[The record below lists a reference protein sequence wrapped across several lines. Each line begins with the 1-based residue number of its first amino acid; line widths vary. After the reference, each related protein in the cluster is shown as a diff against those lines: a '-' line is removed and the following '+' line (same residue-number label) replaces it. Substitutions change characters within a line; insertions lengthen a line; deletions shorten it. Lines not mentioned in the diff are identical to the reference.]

1 MIKNILKQLDFRT
14 LNFKNRKA
22 VHFALLA
29 SIIFLQLLLLVIL
42 YNEIFNESKLDD
54 LETELEISDQAK
66 HFSDLTKGDYI
77 AVQYNLQNYIQTKDN
92 QYLANYNKALNDL
105 NKNIDSLA
113 NKSNNSDSFLLYL
126 KNTDSDT
133 LSIKQLNKAID
144 SLINVQ
150 ILPSPQLEKDLL
162 KLNRFNYEDVLNSI
176 NVESYMMVDSV
187 ERKGLFTR
195 LGNAIAGKVDVQ
207 KEKVNV
213 VVTMKYGKKVTT
225 GNIEEQLANAFKN
238 TNNYYQ
244 NEFSN
249 YKNNLS
255 DLKGKDSDFLNR
267 NNQLLN
273 YSGLLLEKYNKA
285 LASFSNDTKL
295 KFQDQYKTNK
305 LIRNYAVIGLV
316 LFMVIISGILILLT
330 RLAFDYEKR
339 LLLAQ
344 EKIQQ
349 NLSFKNRIV
358 GMISHEIRSP
368 LNILSIYSRNIS
380 KQIKDESLQES
391 LKSIQFT
398 TNSLSLL
405 ANQVLDYSKN
415 ENKKL
420 ELNKSAFKLKDEL
433 DEILK
438 SLSSFV
444 ENNNNK
450 LEIKNTIT
458 ENFQIHSDV
467 VKIHQ
472 LFYNIVGNAN
482 KFTKKG
488 IIKIDLKTEKTI
500 NNRLNLSIE
509 IKDNGIGINEE
520 DLQHIFESYY
530 QGEISANVKNLGAG
544 LGLNLCKELI
554 ELFDGKINVTSKK
567 NVGTTVHFNLLLDQS
582 QN

>member
-77 AVQYNLQNYIQTKDN
+77 AIQYNLQNYIQTKDN
-92 QYLANYNKALNDL
+92 KYLANYNTALNNL

-113 NKSNNSDSFLLYL
+113 KTSNNSDSFLLYL
-126 KNTDSDT
+126 KSTDSDT
-133 LSIKQLNKAID
+133 LSIKQLNNAID

-176 NVESYMMVDSV
+176 TVESYMMVDSV

-244 NEFSN
+244 NEFLN

-255 DLKGKDSDFLNR
+255 ALKGKDSDFLNR
-267 NNQLLN
+267 NNQLLD

-285 LASFSNDTKL
+285 LASFSNDTKH

-420 ELNKSAFKLKDEL
+420 ELNKSEFKLKDEL

-438 SLSSFV
+438 SLASFV

-488 IIKIDLKTEKTI
+488 IIKVDLKTEKTI

-567 NVGTTVHFNLLLDQS
+567 NVGTTVQFNLLLDQS
-582 QN
+582 

>member
-1 MIKNILKQLDFRT
+1 MNKSILKQLDLRN
-14 LNFKNRKA
+14 LNFKHRKA

-54 LETELEISDQAK
+54 LETELKISDQAK

-77 AVQYNLQNYIQTKDN
+77 AAQHNLQNYIQTKDN
-92 QYLANYNKALNDL
+92 QYLTNYNTALYNL
-105 NKNIDSLA
+105 NQNIDSLA
-113 NKSNNSDSFLLYL
+113 KTVGKSNLYSLYL
-126 KNTDSDT
+126 NRKDST
-133 LSIKQLNKAID
+133 PLSIEELNKAID

-150 ILPSPQLEKDLL
+150 ILPSTQLEKDLL
-162 KLNRFNYEDVLNSI
+162 KLNPFNYEDVLNSI
-176 NVESYMMVDSV
+176 TVESYMMVDSV
-187 ERKGLFTR
+187 ERKGLFGR
-195 LGNAIAGKVDVQ
+195 LGNAISGKVDVQ
-207 KEKVNV
+207 KEKLNV
-213 VVTMKYGKKVTT
+213 LVSMKYGKKATT

-238 TNNYYQ
+238 INNYYQ

-249 YKNNLS
+249 YKNNLTA
-255 DLKGKDSDFLNR
+255 LKGKDSNFLNR
-267 NNQLLN
+267 NNQLLD
-273 YSGLLLEKYNKA
+273 YSGLLLKKYDTA
-285 LASFSNDTKL
+285 LVSFTNDSKL

-420 ELNKSAFKLKDEL
+420 ELNKSEFKLKDEL

-438 SLSSFV
+438 SLASFV

-488 IIKIDLKTEKTI
+488 IIKVDLKTEKTI
-500 NNRLNLSIE
+500 NNQLNLSIE

-567 NVGTTVHFNLLLDQS
+567 NVGTTVQFNLLLDQS
-582 QN
+582 

>member
-42 YNEIFNESKLDD
+42 YNEIFNESKLDN

-77 AVQYNLQNYIQTKDN
+77 AIQYNLQNYIQTKDN
-92 QYLANYNKALNDL
+92 KYLTNYNTALYNL

-113 NKSNNSDSFLLYL
+113 KTSNNSDSFLLYL
-126 KNTDSDT
+126 KKIDSDT
-133 LSIKQLNKAID
+133 LSIKQLNNAID

-150 ILPSPQLEKDLL
+150 ILPSTQLEKDLL
-162 KLNRFNYEDVLNSI
+162 KLNPFNYEDVLNSI
-176 NVESYMMVDSV
+176 TVESYMMVDSV
-187 ERKGLFTR
+187 ERKGLFGR
-195 LGNAIAGKVDVQ
+195 LGNAISGKVDVQ

-244 NEFSN
+244 NEFLN

-255 DLKGKDSDFLNR
+255 ALKGKDSDFLNR
-267 NNQLLN
+267 NNQLLD

-285 LASFSNDTKL
+285 LASFSNDTKH

-420 ELNKSAFKLKDEL
+420 ELNKSEFKLKDEL

-444 ENNNNK
+444 ENNGNQ
-450 LEIKNTIT
+450 LEIKNAIT

-488 IIKIDLKTEKTI
+488 IIKVDLKTEKTI

-567 NVGTTVHFNLLLDQS
+567 NVGTTVQFNLLLDQS
-582 QN
+582 

>member
-1 MIKNILKQLDFRT
+1 MLKQLDLRN
-14 LNFKNRKA
+14 LNFKHRKA

-54 LETELEISDQAK
+54 LETELKISDQAK

-77 AVQYNLQNYIQTKDN
+77 AAQHNLQNYIQTKDN
-92 QYLANYNKALNDL
+92 QYLTNYNTALYNL
-105 NKNIDSLA
+105 NQNIDSLA
-113 NKSNNSDSFLLYL
+113 KTVGKSNLYSLYL
-126 KNTDSDT
+126 NRKDSTT
-133 LSIKQLNKAID
+133 LSIEELNKAID

-150 ILPSPQLEKDLL
+150 ILPSTQLEKDLL
-162 KLNRFNYEDVLNSI
+162 KLNPFNYEDVLNSI
-176 NVESYMMVDSV
+176 TVESYMMVDSV
-187 ERKGLFTR
+187 ERKGLFGR
-195 LGNAIAGKVDVQ
+195 LGNAISGKVDVQ
-207 KEKVNV
+207 KEKLNV
-213 VVTMKYGKKVTT
+213 LVSMKYGKKATT

-244 NEFSN
+244 NEFLN

-255 DLKGKDSDFLNR
+255 ALKGKDSDFLNR
-267 NNQLLN
+267 NNQLLD
-273 YSGLLLEKYNKA
+273 YSSLLLEKYNKA
-285 LASFSNDTKL
+285 LASFSNDTKH

-420 ELNKSAFKLKDEL
+420 ELNKSEFKLKDEL

-438 SLSSFV
+438 SLASFV

-488 IIKIDLKTEKTI
+488 IIKVDLKTEKTI
-500 NNRLNLSIE
+500 NNQLNLSIE

-567 NVGTTVHFNLLLDQS
+567 NVGTTVQFNLLLDQS
-582 QN
+582 

>member
-1 MIKNILKQLDFRT
+1 MKKNVLKQFDLRNP
-14 LNFKNRKA
+14 NFKHRKV
-22 VHFALLA
+22 VHFALLT
-29 SIIFLQLLLLVIL
+29 SIILLQLLLLVIL
-42 YNEIFNESKLDD
+42 YNEIFNESKLDT
-54 LETELEISDQAK
+54 LETELKISDQAK
-66 HFSDLTKGDYI
+66 HFSDLTKGNYI
-77 AVQYNLQNYIQTKDN
+77 TAQHNLQNYIQTKDN
-92 QYLANYNKALNDL
+92 QYLTNYNTALNTL
-105 NKNIDSLA
+105 NQNIDSLA
-113 NKSNNSDSFLLYL
+113 KTVDKSNSFSLYL
-126 KNTDSDT
+126 NQKDST
-133 LSIKQLNKAID
+133 KLSIKELNKAID
-144 SLINVQ
+144 SLINIQ
-150 ILPSPQLEKDLL
+150 ILPSTQFEKDLL
-162 KLNRFNYEDVLNSI
+162 KLNSFNYEDVLNSI
-176 NVESYMMVDSV
+176 NIESYMLVDTI
-187 ERKGLFTR
+187 ERKGLFSR
-195 LGNAIAGKVDVQ
+195 LGNAISGKVDVQ
-207 KEKVNV
+207 KEKLNV
-213 VVTMKYGKKVTT
+213 VVSMKYGKKVTT
-225 GNIEEQLANAFKN
+225 GNIEEQLAAAFKN

-244 NEFSN
+244 NEFLN
-249 YKNNLS
+249 YKNKLTT
-255 DLKGKDSDFLNR
+255 LKGKDSNFLNR

-273 YSGLLLEKYNKA
+273 YSELLLKKYDDA
-285 LASFSNDTKL
+285 LISFTNDSKF
-295 KFQDQYKTNK
+295 KFQNQYKTNK
-305 LIRNYAVIGLV
+305 LIRNYTVIGLV
-316 LFMVIISGILILLT
+316 IFMVIISGILILLT

-420 ELNKSAFKLKDEL
+420 ELNKSEFKLKDEL

-438 SLSSFV
+438 SLASFV

-488 IIKIDLKTEKTI
+488 IIKVDLKTEKTI

-567 NVGTTVHFNLLLDQS
+567 NVGTTVQFNLLLDQS
-582 QN
+582 

>member
-1 MIKNILKQLDFRT
+1 MNKSILKQLDLRS
-14 LNFKNRKA
+14 LNFKRRKV

-54 LETELEISDQAK
+54 LETELKISDQAK

-77 AVQYNLQNYIQTKDN
+77 AAQHNLQNYIQTKDN
-92 QYLANYNKALNDL
+92 QYLTNYNTALYNL
-105 NKNIDSLA
+105 NQNIDSLA
-113 NKSNNSDSFLLYL
+113 KTVGKSNLYSLYL
-126 KNTDSDT
+126 NRKDST
-133 LSIKQLNKAID
+133 PLSIEELNKAID

-150 ILPSPQLEKDLL
+150 ILPSTQLEKDLL
-162 KLNRFNYEDVLNSI
+162 KLNPFNYEDVLNSI
-176 NVESYMMVDSV
+176 TVESYMMVDSV
-187 ERKGLFTR
+187 ERKGLFGR
-195 LGNAIAGKVDVQ
+195 LGNAISGKVDVQ

-244 NEFSN
+244 NEFLN
-249 YKNNLS
+249 YKNKLTT
-255 DLKGKDSDFLNR
+255 LKGKDSNFLNR

-273 YSGLLLEKYNKA
+273 YSDLLLKKYDTA
-285 LASFSNDTKL
+285 LVSFTNDSKL

-368 LNILSIYSRNIS
+368 LNILSIYSKNIS

-420 ELNKSAFKLKDEL
+420 ELNRSNFYLKDEL
-433 DEILK
+433 NEILK

-444 ENNNNK
+444 ENNGNR
-450 LEIKNTIT
+450 LEIENKIS
-458 ENFQIHSDV
+458 ENFLIHSDA

-488 IIKIDLKTEKTI
+488 LITISLNSEKTLDHKI
-500 NNRLNLSIE
+500 NLLVA
-509 IKDNGIGINEE
+509 IKDNGMGIDEA
-520 DLQHIFESYY
+520 DIQHIFESYH
-530 QGEISANVKNLGAG
+530 QGEISADVKNLGAG
-544 LGLNLCKELI
+544 LGLNLCKEI
-554 ELFDGKINVTSKK
+554 IDLFDGTIKVSSKK
-567 NVGTTVHFNLLLDQS
+567 NIETIVSFNLLLNS
-582 QN
+582 K

>member
-1 MIKNILKQLDFRT
+1 MNKSILKQLDLRS
-14 LNFKNRKA
+14 LYFKHRKA

-54 LETELEISDQAK
+54 LERELKISDQAK

-77 AVQYNLQNYIQTKDN
+77 AAQHNLQNYIQTKDN
-92 QYLANYNKALNDL
+92 QYLTNYNTALYNL
-105 NKNIDSLA
+105 NQNIDSLA
-113 NKSNNSDSFLLYL
+113 KTVGKSNLYSLYL
-126 KNTDSDT
+126 NRKDST
-133 LSIKQLNKAID
+133 PLSIEELNKAID

-150 ILPSPQLEKDLL
+150 ILPSTQLEKDLL
-162 KLNRFNYEDVLNSI
+162 KLNPFNYEDVLNSI
-176 NVESYMMVDSV
+176 DIESYMLVDSV
-187 ERKGLFTR
+187 ERKGLFGR
-195 LGNAIAGKVDVQ
+195 LGNAISGKVDVQ

-225 GNIEEQLANAFKN
+225 ENIEEQLANAFKN

-244 NEFSN
+244 NEFLN
-249 YKNNLS
+249 YKNKLTT
-255 DLKGKDSDFLNR
+255 LKGKDSNFLNR

-273 YSGLLLEKYNKA
+273 YSDLLLKKYDTA
-285 LASFSNDTKL
+285 LVSFTNDSKL

-368 LNILSIYSRNIS
+368 LNILSIYSKNIS

-415 ENKKL
+415 ENNKL
-420 ELNKSAFKLKDEL
+420 ELNKSNFYLKDEL
-433 DEILK
+433 NEILK

-444 ENNNNK
+444 ENNGNR
-450 LEIKNTIT
+450 LEIENKIS
-458 ENFQIHSDV
+458 ENFLIHSDA

-488 IIKIDLKTEKTI
+488 LITISLNSEKTLDHKI
-500 NNRLNLSIE
+500 NLLVA
-509 IKDNGIGINEE
+509 IKDNGMGIDEA
-520 DLQHIFESYY
+520 DIQHIFESYH
-530 QGEISANVKNLGAG
+530 QGEISADVKNLGAG
-544 LGLNLCKELI
+544 LGLNLCKEI
-554 ELFDGKINVTSKK
+554 IDLFDGTIKVSSKK
-567 NVGTTVHFNLLLDQS
+567 NIETIVSFNLLLNS
-582 QN
+582 K

>member
-42 YNEIFNESKLDD
+42 YNEIFNESKLDN

-77 AVQYNLQNYIQTKDN
+77 AIQYNLQNYIQTKDN
-92 QYLANYNKALNDL
+92 KYLTNYNTALYNL

-113 NKSNNSDSFLLYL
+113 KTSNNSDSFLLYL

-195 LGNAIAGKVDVQ
+195 LGNAISGKVDVQ

-244 NEFSN
+244 NEFLN

-255 DLKGKDSDFLNR
+255 ALKGKDSDFLNR
-267 NNQLLN
+267 NNQLLD
-273 YSGLLLEKYNKA
+273 YSSLLLEKYNKA
-285 LASFSNDTKL
+285 LASFSNDTKH

-420 ELNKSAFKLKDEL
+420 ELNKSEFKLKDEL

-438 SLSSFV
+438 SLASFV

-488 IIKIDLKTEKTI
+488 IIKVDLKTEKTI

-567 NVGTTVHFNLLLDQS
+567 NVGTTVQFNLLLDQS
-582 QN
+582 

>member
-1 MIKNILKQLDFRT
+1 MIKNILKQLDFRK

-42 YNEIFNESKLDD
+42 YNEIFNESKLDN

-77 AVQYNLQNYIQTKDN
+77 AIQYNLQNYIQTKDN
-92 QYLANYNKALNDL
+92 KYLTNYNTALYNL

-113 NKSNNSDSFLLYL
+113 KTSNNSDSFLLYL
-126 KNTDSDT
+126 KKIDSDT
-133 LSIKQLNKAID
+133 LSIKQLNNAID

-150 ILPSPQLEKDLL
+150 ILPSTQLEKDLL
-162 KLNRFNYEDVLNSI
+162 KLNPFNYEDVLNSI
-176 NVESYMMVDSV
+176 TVESYMMVDSV
-187 ERKGLFTR
+187 ERKGLFGR
-195 LGNAIAGKVDVQ
+195 LGNAISGKVDVQ
-207 KEKVNV
+207 KEKLNV
-213 VVTMKYGKKVTT
+213 LVSMKYGKKATT

-244 NEFSN
+244 NEFLN

-255 DLKGKDSDFLNR
+255 ALKGKDSDFLNR
-267 NNQLLN
+267 NNQLLD

-285 LASFSNDTKL
+285 LASFSNDTKH

-420 ELNKSAFKLKDEL
+420 ELNKSEFKLKDEL

-438 SLSSFV
+438 SLASFV

-488 IIKIDLKTEKTI
+488 IIKVDLKTEKTI
-500 NNRLNLSIE
+500 NNQLNLSIE

-567 NVGTTVHFNLLLDQS
+567 NVGTTVQFNLLLDQS
-582 QN
+582 

>member
-1 MIKNILKQLDFRT
+1 MNKNLLRQLDLRN
-14 LNFKNRKA
+14 LNFKHRKA

-54 LETELEISDQAK
+54 LETELKISNQAK
-66 HFSDLTKGDYI
+66 NFSDLTKVNYI
-77 AVQYNLQNYIQTKDN
+77 SAQHNLQNYIQTKDN
-92 QYLANYNKALNDL
+92 QYLTRYNSALNDL
-105 NKNIDSLA
+105 NQNIDSLA
-113 NKSNNSDSFLLYL
+113 KTASKSNSYSLYL
-126 KNTDSDT
+126 NRKDSTT
-133 LSIKQLNKAID
+133 LSIKELNKIID
-144 SLINVQ
+144 SLINIQ

-162 KLNRFNYEDVLNSI
+162 KLNHFNYEDVLNSI
-176 NVESYMMVDSV
+176 DIESHMQVDSV
-187 ERKGLFTR
+187 KRKGMFSR
-195 LGNAIAGKVDVQ
+195 LGNALSGKVDVQ
-207 KEKVNV
+207 KEKLNILVS
-213 VVTMKYGKKVTT
+213 MKYGKKATT

-244 NEFSN
+244 NEFLN
-249 YKNNLS
+249 YKNKLTT
-255 DLKGKDSDFLNR
+255 LKGKDSNFLNSK
-267 NNQLLN
+267 NQLLN
-273 YSGLLLEKYNKA
+273 YSALLLKKYDDA
-285 LASFSNDTKL
+285 LTSYTNDSKL
-295 KFQDQYKTNK
+295 KFQNQYKTNK
-305 LIRNYAVIGLV
+305 LIRNYAVIGLII
-316 LFMVIISGILILLT
+316 FMVIISGILILLT

-339 LLLAQ
+339 LLMAQ
-344 EKIQQ
+344 EKIKQ

-368 LNILSIYSRNIS
+368 LNILSIYSKNIS

-420 ELNKSAFKLKDEL
+420 ELNKSEFKLKDEF

-444 ENNNNK
+444 EINGNQ
-450 LEIKNTIT
+450 LEVKNAIT
-458 ENFQIHSDV
+458 ENFLVHSDT

-482 KFTKKG
+482 KFTKNG
-488 IIKIDLKTEKTI
+488 LITISLNSEKTLDHKI
-500 NNRLNLSIE
+500 NLLVE
-509 IKDNGIGINEE
+509 IKDNGMGISET
-520 DLQHIFESYY
+520 DIQHIFESYH

-544 LGLNLCKELI
+544 LGLNLCKEII
-554 ELFDGKINVTSKK
+554 ELFDGTIKVTSKK
-567 NVGTTVHFNLLLDQS
+567 NIETIVSFNLILNS
-582 QN
+582 K

>member
-1 MIKNILKQLDFRT
+1 MTKNILQQLDFRK

-77 AVQYNLQNYIQTKDN
+77 AIQYNLQNYIQTKDN
-92 QYLANYNKALNDL
+92 KYLTNYNTALYNL

-113 NKSNNSDSFLLYL
+113 KTSNNSDSFLLYL
-126 KNTDSDT
+126 KKIDSDT
-133 LSIKQLNKAID
+133 LSIKQLNNAID

-187 ERKGLFTR
+187 ERKGLFAR
-195 LGNAIAGKVDVQ
+195 LGNAISGKVDVQ

-249 YKNNLS
+249 YKNNLA

-267 NNQLLN
+267 NNQLLD
-273 YSGLLLEKYNKA
+273 YSGLLLEKYNEA
-285 LASFSNDTKL
+285 LASFSNDTKH

-420 ELNKSAFKLKDEL
+420 ELNKSEFKLKDEL

-438 SLSSFV
+438 SLASFV

-488 IIKIDLKTEKTI
+488 IIKVDLKTEKTI

-567 NVGTTVHFNLLLDQS
+567 NVGTTVQFNLLLDQS
-582 QN
+582 

>member
-1 MIKNILKQLDFRT
+1 MIKNILQQLDFRK

-54 LETELEISDQAK
+54 LETELKISDQAK

-77 AVQYNLQNYIQTKDN
+77 AAQHNLQNYIQTKDN
-92 QYLANYNKALNDL
+92 QYLTNYNTALYNL
-105 NKNIDSLA
+105 NQNIDSLA
-113 NKSNNSDSFLLYL
+113 KTVGKSNLYSLYL
-126 KNTDSDT
+126 NRKDST
-133 LSIKQLNKAID
+133 PLSIEELNKAID

-150 ILPSPQLEKDLL
+150 ILPSTQLEKDLL

-176 NVESYMMVDSV
+176 TVESYMMVDSV
-187 ERKGLFTR
+187 ERKGLFGR
-195 LGNAIAGKVDVQ
+195 LGNAISGKVDVQ

-244 NEFSN
+244 NEFLN
-249 YKNNLS
+249 YKNKLTT
-255 DLKGKDSDFLNR
+255 LKGKDSNFLNR

-273 YSGLLLEKYNKA
+273 YSDLLLKKYDTA
-285 LASFSNDTKL
+285 LVSFTNDSKL

-420 ELNKSAFKLKDEL
+420 ELNKSEFKLKDEL

-438 SLSSFV
+438 SLASFV

-488 IIKIDLKTEKTI
+488 IIKVDLKTEKTI
-500 NNRLNLSIE
+500 NNQLNLSIE

-567 NVGTTVHFNLLLDQS
+567 NVGTTVQFNLLLDQS
-582 QN
+582 

>member
-1 MIKNILKQLDFRT
+1 M
-14 LNFKNRKA
+14 
-22 VHFALLA
+22 
-29 SIIFLQLLLLVIL
+29 
-42 YNEIFNESKLDD
+42 
-54 LETELEISDQAK
+54 
-66 HFSDLTKGDYI
+66 
-77 AVQYNLQNYIQTKDN
+77 
-92 QYLANYNKALNDL
+92 
-105 NKNIDSLA
+105 
-113 NKSNNSDSFLLYL
+113 
-126 KNTDSDT
+126 
-133 LSIKQLNKAID
+133 
-144 SLINVQ
+144 
-150 ILPSPQLEKDLL
+150 PSTQLEKDLL
-162 KLNRFNYEDVLNSI
+162 KLNPFNYEDVLNSI
-176 NVESYMMVDSV
+176 TIESYMLVDSV
-187 ERKGLFTR
+187 ERKGLFGR
-195 LGNAIAGKVDVQ
+195 LGNAISGKVDVQ

-244 NEFSN
+244 NEFLN

-255 DLKGKDSDFLNR
+255 ALKGKDSDFLNR
-267 NNQLLN
+267 NNQLLD

-285 LASFSNDTKL
+285 LASFSNDTKH

-420 ELNKSAFKLKDEL
+420 ELNKSEFKLKDEL

-438 SLSSFV
+438 SLASFV

-488 IIKIDLKTEKTI
+488 IIKVDLKTEKTI
-500 NNRLNLSIE
+500 NNQLNLSIE

-567 NVGTTVHFNLLLDQS
+567 NVGTTVQFNLLLDQS
-582 QN
+582 

>member
-1 MIKNILKQLDFRT
+1 M
-14 LNFKNRKA
+14 
-22 VHFALLA
+22 HFALLA

-54 LETELEISDQAK
+54 LETELKISDQAK

-77 AVQYNLQNYIQTKDN
+77 AAQHNLQNYIQTKDN
-92 QYLANYNKALNDL
+92 QYLTNYNTALYNL
-105 NKNIDSLA
+105 NQNIDSLA
-113 NKSNNSDSFLLYL
+113 KTVGKSNLYSLYL
-126 KNTDSDT
+126 NRKDST
-133 LSIKQLNKAID
+133 PLSIEELNKAID

-150 ILPSPQLEKDLL
+150 ILPSTQLEKDLL
-162 KLNRFNYEDVLNSI
+162 KLNPFNYEDVLNSI
-176 NVESYMMVDSV
+176 TVESYMMVDSV
-187 ERKGLFTR
+187 ERKGLFGR
-195 LGNAIAGKVDVQ
+195 LGNAISGKVDVQ
-207 KEKVNV
+207 KEKLNV
-213 VVTMKYGKKVTT
+213 LVSMKYGKKATT

-249 YKNNLS
+249 YKNNLTA
-255 DLKGKDSDFLNR
+255 LKGKDSDFLNR
-267 NNQLLN
+267 NNQLLD
-273 YSGLLLEKYNKA
+273 YSSLLLEKYNKA
-285 LASFSNDTKL
+285 LASFSNDTKH

-380 KQIKDESLQES
+380 KQIKDESVQES

-420 ELNKSAFKLKDEL
+420 ELNKSEFKLKDEL

-438 SLSSFV
+438 SLASFV

-488 IIKIDLKTEKTI
+488 IIKVDLKTEKTI
-500 NNRLNLSIE
+500 NNQLNLSIE

-567 NVGTTVHFNLLLDQS
+567 NVGTTVQFNLLLDQS
-582 QN
+582 

>member
-42 YNEIFNESKLDD
+42 YNEIFNESKLDN

-77 AVQYNLQNYIQTKDN
+77 AIQYNLQNYIQTKDN
-92 QYLANYNKALNDL
+92 KYLTNYNTALYNL

-113 NKSNNSDSFLLYL
+113 KTSNNSDSFLLYL

-176 NVESYMMVDSV
+176 TVESYMMVDSV

-195 LGNAIAGKVDVQ
+195 LGNAITGKVDVQ

-244 NEFSN
+244 NEFLN

-255 DLKGKDSDFLNR
+255 ALKGKDSDFLNR
-267 NNQLLN
+267 NNQLLD

-285 LASFSNDTKL
+285 LASFSNDTKH

-420 ELNKSAFKLKDEL
+420 ELNKSEFKLKDEL

-438 SLSSFV
+438 SLASFV

-488 IIKIDLKTEKTI
+488 IIKVDLKTEKTI

-567 NVGTTVHFNLLLDQS
+567 NVGTTVQFNLLLDQS
-582 QN
+582 

>member
-1 MIKNILKQLDFRT
+1 MNKSILKQLDLRS
-14 LNFKNRKA
+14 LNFKRRKV

-54 LETELEISDQAK
+54 LERELKISDQAK

-77 AVQYNLQNYIQTKDN
+77 AAQHNLQNYIQTKDN
-92 QYLANYNKALNDL
+92 QYLTNYNTALYNL
-105 NKNIDSLA
+105 NQNIDSLA
-113 NKSNNSDSFLLYL
+113 KTVGKSNLYSLYL
-126 KNTDSDT
+126 NRKDST
-133 LSIKQLNKAID
+133 PLSIEELNKAID

-150 ILPSPQLEKDLL
+150 ILPSTQLEKDLL
-162 KLNRFNYEDVLNSI
+162 KLNPFNYEDVLNSI
-176 NVESYMMVDSV
+176 TVESYMMVDSV
-187 ERKGLFTR
+187 ERKGLFGR
-195 LGNAIAGKVDVQ
+195 LGNAISGKVDVQ

-244 NEFSN
+244 NEFLN
-249 YKNNLS
+249 YKNKLTT
-255 DLKGKDSDFLNR
+255 LKGKDSNFLNR

-273 YSGLLLEKYNKA
+273 YSDLLLKKYDTA
-285 LASFSNDTKL
+285 LVSFTNDSKL

-368 LNILSIYSRNIS
+368 LNILSIYSKNIS

-420 ELNKSAFKLKDEL
+420 ELNRSNFYLKDEL
-433 DEILK
+433 NEILK

-444 ENNNNK
+444 ENNGNR
-450 LEIKNTIT
+450 LEIENKIS
-458 ENFQIHSDV
+458 ENFLIHSDA

-488 IIKIDLKTEKTI
+488 LITISLNSEKTLDHKI
-500 NNRLNLSIE
+500 NLLVA
-509 IKDNGIGINEE
+509 IKDNGMGIDEA
-520 DLQHIFESYY
+520 DIQHIFESYH
-530 QGEISANVKNLGAG
+530 QGEISADVKNLGAG
-544 LGLNLCKELI
+544 LGLNLCKEI
-554 ELFDGKINVTSKK
+554 IDLFDGTIKVSSKK
-567 NVGTTVHFNLLLDQS
+567 NIETIVSFNLLLNS
-582 QN
+582 K

>member
-1 MIKNILKQLDFRT
+1 MNKNILKQLDLRN
-14 LNFKNRKA
+14 LNFKHRKA

-54 LETELEISDQAK
+54 LATELEITDQAK

-77 AVQYNLQNYIQTKDN
+77 AVQYNLQNYLQTKDN
-92 QYLANYNKALNDL
+92 QYLTNYNIALNSL
-105 NKNIDSLA
+105 NNNIDSLTKTS
-113 NKSNNSDSFLLYL
+113 NKSNSFLLHL
-126 KNTDSDT
+126 KKIDSDT

-150 ILPSPQLEKDLL
+150 ILPSTQLEKDLL
-162 KLNRFNYEDVLNSI
+162 KLKLYNYEDVLNSI
-176 NVESYMMVDSV
+176 NVESYMLVDSV
-187 ERKGLFTR
+187 ERKGFFSR
-195 LGNAIAGKVDVQ
+195 IGKAIAGKVDVQ

-244 NEFSN
+244 NEFIN
-249 YKNNLS
+249 YKNKLKN
-255 DLKGKDSDFLNR
+255 LKGKDSNFLNL

-273 YSGLLLEKYNKA
+273 YSDLLLEKYDNA
-285 LASFSNDTKL
+285 LGSFSKDTKL

-368 LNILSIYSRNIS
+368 LNILSIYSKNIS

-420 ELNKSAFKLKDEL
+420 ELNKSNFYLKDEL
-433 DEILK
+433 NEILK

-444 ENNNNK
+444 ENNGNR
-450 LEIKNTIT
+450 LEI
-458 ENFQIHSDV
+458 ENKISENYLIHSDA

-488 IIKIDLKTEKTI
+488 LITISLYSEKTLDHKI
-500 NNRLNLSIE
+500 NLLVT
-509 IKDNGIGINEE
+509 IKDNGIGIDEA
-520 DLQHIFESYY
+520 DIQHIFESYH
-530 QGEISANVKNLGAG
+530 QGEISADVKNLGAG
-544 LGLNLCKELI
+544 LGLNLCKEI
-554 ELFDGKINVTSKK
+554 IDLFDGTIKVTSKK
-567 NVGTTVHFNLLLDQS
+567 NIETIISFNLLLNS
-582 QN
+582 K

>member
-77 AVQYNLQNYIQTKDN
+77 AIQYNLQNYIQTKDN
-92 QYLANYNKALNDL
+92 KYLTNYNTALYNL

-113 NKSNNSDSFLLYL
+113 KTSNNSDSFLLYL
-126 KNTDSDT
+126 KKIDSDT
-133 LSIKQLNKAID
+133 LSIKQLNNAID

-187 ERKGLFTR
+187 ERKGLFAR
-195 LGNAIAGKVDVQ
+195 LGNAISGKVDVQ

-213 VVTMKYGKKVTT
+213 VVTMKYGKKATT

-249 YKNNLS
+249 YKNNLA

-267 NNQLLN
+267 NNQLLD
-273 YSGLLLEKYNKA
+273 YSGLLLEKYNEA
-285 LASFSNDTKL
+285 LASFSNDTKH

-420 ELNKSAFKLKDEL
+420 ELNKSEFKLKDEL

-438 SLSSFV
+438 SLASFV

-488 IIKIDLKTEKTI
+488 IIKVDLKTEKTI

-567 NVGTTVHFNLLLDQS
+567 NVGTTVQFNLLLDQS
-582 QN
+582 

>member
-1 MIKNILKQLDFRT
+1 MTKNILQQLDFRK

-77 AVQYNLQNYIQTKDN
+77 AIQYNLQNYIQTKDN
-92 QYLANYNKALNDL
+92 KYLTNYNTALYNL

-113 NKSNNSDSFLLYL
+113 KTSNNSDSFLLYL
-126 KNTDSDT
+126 KKIDSDT
-133 LSIKQLNKAID
+133 LSIKQLNNAID

-195 LGNAIAGKVDVQ
+195 LGNAISGKVDVQ

-244 NEFSN
+244 NEFLN

-255 DLKGKDSDFLNR
+255 ALKGKDSDFLNR
-267 NNQLLN
+267 NNQLLD

-285 LASFSNDTKL
+285 LASFSNDTKH

-420 ELNKSAFKLKDEL
+420 ELNKSEFKLKDEL

-438 SLSSFV
+438 SLASFV

-488 IIKIDLKTEKTI
+488 IIKVDLKTEKTI

-567 NVGTTVHFNLLLDQS
+567 NVGTTVQFNLLLDQS
-582 QN
+582 

>member
-1 MIKNILKQLDFRT
+1 MIKNILQQLDFRK

-54 LETELEISDQAK
+54 LETELKISDQAK
-66 HFSDLTKGDYI
+66 YFSDLTKGDYI

-92 QYLANYNKALNDL
+92 KYLTNYNTALYNL

-113 NKSNNSDSFLLYL
+113 KTSNNSDSFLLYL
-126 KNTDSDT
+126 KKIDSDT
-133 LSIKQLNKAID
+133 LSIKQLNNAID

-150 ILPSPQLEKDLL
+150 ILPSTQLEKDLL
-162 KLNRFNYEDVLNSI
+162 KLNPFNYEDVLNSI
-176 NVESYMMVDSV
+176 TIESYMLVDSV
-187 ERKGLFTR
+187 ERKGLFGR
-195 LGNAIAGKVDVQ
+195 LGNAISGKVDVQ

-244 NEFSN
+244 NEFLN

-255 DLKGKDSDFLNR
+255 ALKGKDSDFLNR
-267 NNQLLN
+267 NNQLLD

-285 LASFSNDTKL
+285 LASFSNDTKH

-420 ELNKSAFKLKDEL
+420 ELNKSEFKLKDEL

-438 SLSSFV
+438 SLASFV
-444 ENNNNK
+444 ENNGNQ

-488 IIKIDLKTEKTI
+488 IIKVDLKTEKTI
-500 NNRLNLSIE
+500 NNQLNLSIE

-567 NVGTTVHFNLLLDQS
+567 NVGTTVQFNLLLDQS
-582 QN
+582 

>member
-54 LETELEISDQAK
+54 LERELEISDQAK

-249 YKNNLS
+249 YKNNLA

-285 LASFSNDTKL
+285 LSSFSNDTKL

-420 ELNKSAFKLKDEL
+420 ELNKSEFKLKDEL

-438 SLSSFV
+438 SLTSFV
-444 ENNNNK
+444 ENNNNQ
-450 LEIKNTIT
+450 LEIKNAIT

-472 LFYNIVGNAN
+472 LFYNIIGNAN

-488 IIKIDLKTEKTI
+488 LIKIDLKTEKTI

-567 NVGTTVHFNLLLDQS
+567 NVGTTVHFNLSLDQS
-582 QN
+582 

>member
-1 MIKNILKQLDFRT
+1 MNKSILKQLDLRN
-14 LNFKNRKA
+14 LNFKHRKA

-54 LETELEISDQAK
+54 LETELKISDQAK

-77 AVQYNLQNYIQTKDN
+77 AAQHNLQNYIQTKDN
-92 QYLANYNKALNDL
+92 QYLTNYNTALYNL
-105 NKNIDSLA
+105 NQNIDSLA
-113 NKSNNSDSFLLYL
+113 KTVGKSNLYSLYL
-126 KNTDSDT
+126 NRKDST
-133 LSIKQLNKAID
+133 PLSIEELNKAID

-150 ILPSPQLEKDLL
+150 ILPSTQLEKDLL
-162 KLNRFNYEDVLNSI
+162 KLNPFNYEDVLNSI
-176 NVESYMMVDSV
+176 TVESYMMVDSV
-187 ERKGLFTR
+187 ERKGLFGR
-195 LGNAIAGKVDVQ
+195 LGNAISGKVDVQ
-207 KEKVNV
+207 KEKLNV
-213 VVTMKYGKKVTT
+213 LVSMKYGKKATT

-249 YKNNLS
+249 YKNNLTA
-255 DLKGKDSDFLNR
+255 LKGKDSNFLNR
-267 NNQLLN
+267 NNQLLD
-273 YSGLLLEKYNKA
+273 YSGLLLKKYDTA
-285 LASFSNDTKL
+285 LVSFTNDSKL

-420 ELNKSAFKLKDEL
+420 ELNKSEFKLKDEL

-438 SLSSFV
+438 SLASFV

-488 IIKIDLKTEKTI
+488 IIKVDLKTEKTI
-500 NNRLNLSIE
+500 NNQLNLSIE

-567 NVGTTVHFNLLLDQS
+567 NVGTTVQFNLLLDQS
-582 QN
+582 

>member
-1 MIKNILKQLDFRT
+1 MNKSILKQLDLRN
-14 LNFKNRKA
+14 LNLKHRKA
-22 VHFALLA
+22 VHFALLV

-54 LETELEISDQAK
+54 LETELKISDQAK

-77 AVQYNLQNYIQTKDN
+77 AAQHNLQNYIQTKDN
-92 QYLANYNKALNDL
+92 QYLTNYNTALYNL
-105 NKNIDSLA
+105 NQNIDSLA
-113 NKSNNSDSFLLYL
+113 KTVGKSNLYSLYL
-126 KNTDSDT
+126 NRKDSTT
-133 LSIKQLNKAID
+133 LSIEELNKAID

-150 ILPSPQLEKDLL
+150 ILPSTQLEKDLL
-162 KLNRFNYEDVLNSI
+162 KLNPFNYEDVLNSI
-176 NVESYMMVDSV
+176 TVESYMMVDSV
-187 ERKGLFTR
+187 ERKGLFGR
-195 LGNAIAGKVDVQ
+195 LGNAISGKVDVQ

-244 NEFSN
+244 NEFLN
-249 YKNNLS
+249 YKNKLTT
-255 DLKGKDSDFLNR
+255 LKGKDSNFLNR

-273 YSGLLLEKYNKA
+273 YSDLLLKKYDTA
-285 LASFSNDTKL
+285 LVSFTNDSKL

-368 LNILSIYSRNIS
+368 LNILSIYSKNIS

-420 ELNKSAFKLKDEL
+420 ELNRSNFYLKDEL
-433 DEILK
+433 NEILK

-444 ENNNNK
+444 ENNGNR
-450 LEIKNTIT
+450 LEIENKIS
-458 ENFQIHSDV
+458 ENFLIHSDA

-488 IIKIDLKTEKTI
+488 LITISLNSEKTLDHKI
-500 NNRLNLSIE
+500 NLLVA
-509 IKDNGIGINEE
+509 IKDNGMGIDEA
-520 DLQHIFESYY
+520 DIQHIFESYH
-530 QGEISANVKNLGAG
+530 QGEISADVKNLGAG
-544 LGLNLCKELI
+544 LGLNLCKEI
-554 ELFDGKINVTSKK
+554 IDLFDGTIKVSSKK
-567 NVGTTVHFNLLLDQS
+567 NIETIVSFNLLLNS
-582 QN
+582 K

>member
-22 VHFALLA
+22 VHFALLT

-54 LETELEISDQAK
+54 LERELKISDQAK

-105 NKNIDSLA
+105 NKNIDRLT
-113 NKSNNSDSFLLYL
+113 KTTTTSNSFSLYL
-126 KNTDSDT
+126 NRNDSDT

-144 SLINVQ
+144 SLINIQ

-195 LGNAIAGKVDVQ
+195 LGNAIAGKVDIQ

-225 GNIEEQLANAFKN
+225 GNVEEQLANAFKN

-249 YKNNLS
+249 YKNNLA
-255 DLKGKDSDFLNR
+255 DLKGKDSNFLNR

-285 LASFSNDTKL
+285 LASFSNDTKY
-295 KFQDQYKTNK
+295 KFQNQYKTNK

-420 ELNKSAFKLKDEL
+420 ELNESAFKLKDEL

-438 SLSSFV
+438 SLTSFV

-450 LEIKNTIT
+450 LEIKNAIT
-458 ENFQIHSDV
+458 ENFQIHSDI

-488 IIKIDLKTEKTI
+488 LIKIDLKTEKTI

-554 ELFDGKINVTSKK
+554 ELFDGKISVTSKK
-567 NVGTTVHFNLLLDQS
+567 NVGTTVQFNLLLNQL
-582 QN
+582 Q

>member
-42 YNEIFNESKLDD
+42 YNEIFNESKLDN

-77 AVQYNLQNYIQTKDN
+77 AIQYNLQNYIQTKDN
-92 QYLANYNKALNDL
+92 KYLTNYNTALYNL

-113 NKSNNSDSFLLYL
+113 KTSNNSDSFLLYL
-126 KNTDSDT
+126 KKIDSDT
-133 LSIKQLNKAID
+133 LSIKQLNNAID

-150 ILPSPQLEKDLL
+150 ILPSTQLEKDLL
-162 KLNRFNYEDVLNSI
+162 KLNPFNYEDVLNSI
-176 NVESYMMVDSV
+176 TIESYMLVDSV
-187 ERKGLFTR
+187 ERKGLFGR
-195 LGNAIAGKVDVQ
+195 LGNAISGKVDVQ

-244 NEFSN
+244 NEFLN

-255 DLKGKDSDFLNR
+255 ALKGKDSDFLNR
-267 NNQLLN
+267 NNQLLD

-285 LASFSNDTKL
+285 LASFSNDTKH

-420 ELNKSAFKLKDEL
+420 ELNKSEFKLKDEL

-438 SLSSFV
+438 SLASFV

-488 IIKIDLKTEKTI
+488 IIKVDLKTEKTI

-567 NVGTTVHFNLLLDQS
+567 NVGTTVQFNLLLDQS
-582 QN
+582 

>member
-1 MIKNILKQLDFRT
+1 MIKNILQQLDFRK

-42 YNEIFNESKLDD
+42 YNEIFNESKLDN

-77 AVQYNLQNYIQTKDN
+77 AIQYNLQNYIQTKDN
-92 QYLANYNKALNDL
+92 KYLTNYNTALYNL

-113 NKSNNSDSFLLYL
+113 KTSNNSDSFLLYL

-176 NVESYMMVDSV
+176 TVESYMMVDSV

-195 LGNAIAGKVDVQ
+195 LGNAITGKVDVQ

-244 NEFSN
+244 NEFLN

-255 DLKGKDSDFLNR
+255 ALKGKDSDFLNR
-267 NNQLLN
+267 NNQLLD
-273 YSGLLLEKYNKA
+273 YSSLLLEKYNKA
-285 LASFSNDTKL
+285 LASFSNDTKH

-420 ELNKSAFKLKDEL
+420 ELNKSEFKLKDEL

-438 SLSSFV
+438 SLASFV

-488 IIKIDLKTEKTI
+488 IIKVDLKTEKTI

-567 NVGTTVHFNLLLDQS
+567 NVGTTVQFNLLLDQS
-582 QN
+582 

>member
-1 MIKNILKQLDFRT
+1 MLKQLDLRN
-14 LNFKNRKA
+14 LNFKHRKA

-54 LETELEISDQAK
+54 LETELKISDQAK

-77 AVQYNLQNYIQTKDN
+77 AAQHNLQNYIQTKDN
-92 QYLANYNKALNDL
+92 QYLTNYNTALYNL
-105 NKNIDSLA
+105 NQNIDSLA
-113 NKSNNSDSFLLYL
+113 KTVGKSNSYSLYL
-126 KNTDSDT
+126 NRKDSTT
-133 LSIKQLNKAID
+133 LSIEELNKAID

-150 ILPSPQLEKDLL
+150 ILPSTQLEKDLL
-162 KLNRFNYEDVLNSI
+162 KLNPFNYEDVLNSI
-176 NVESYMMVDSV
+176 TIESYMLVDSV
-187 ERKGLFTR
+187 ERKGLFGR
-195 LGNAIAGKVDVQ
+195 LGNAISGKVDVQ
-207 KEKVNV
+207 KEKLNV
-213 VVTMKYGKKVTT
+213 LVSMKYGKKVTT

-244 NEFSN
+244 NEFLN
-249 YKNNLS
+249 YKNKLTT
-255 DLKGKDSDFLNR
+255 LKGKDSDFLNR
-267 NNQLLN
+267 NNQLLD

-285 LASFSNDTKL
+285 LASFSNDTKH

-368 LNILSIYSRNIS
+368 LNILSIYSKNIS

-420 ELNKSAFKLKDEL
+420 ELNKSNFYLKDEL
-433 DEILK
+433 NEILK

-444 ENNNNK
+444 ENNGNR
-450 LEIKNTIT
+450 LEIENKIS
-458 ENFQIHSDV
+458 ENFLIHSDA

-488 IIKIDLKTEKTI
+488 LITISLNSEKTLDNKI
-500 NNRLNLSIE
+500 NLLVA
-509 IKDNGIGINEE
+509 IKDNGMGIDEA
-520 DLQHIFESYY
+520 DIQHIFESYH
-530 QGEISANVKNLGAG
+530 QGEISADVKNLGAG
-544 LGLNLCKELI
+544 LGLNLCKEI
-554 ELFDGKINVTSKK
+554 IDLFDGTIKVSSKK
-567 NVGTTVHFNLLLDQS
+567 NIETIVSFNLLLNS
-582 QN
+582 K

>member
-42 YNEIFNESKLDD
+42 YNEIFNESKLDN

-77 AVQYNLQNYIQTKDN
+77 AIQYNLQNYIQTKDN
-92 QYLANYNKALNDL
+92 KYLTNYNTALYNL

-113 NKSNNSDSFLLYL
+113 KTSNNSDSFLLYL
-126 KNTDSDT
+126 KKIDSDT
-133 LSIKQLNKAID
+133 LSIKQLNNAID

-176 NVESYMMVDSV
+176 TIESYMLVDSV
-187 ERKGLFTR
+187 ERKGLFGR
-195 LGNAIAGKVDVQ
+195 LGNAISGKVDVQ

-244 NEFSN
+244 NEFLN

-255 DLKGKDSDFLNR
+255 ALKGKDSDFLNR
-267 NNQLLN
+267 NNQLLD

-285 LASFSNDTKL
+285 LASFSNDTKH

-420 ELNKSAFKLKDEL
+420 ELNKSEFKLKDEL

-438 SLSSFV
+438 SLASFV

-488 IIKIDLKTEKTI
+488 IIKVDLKTEKTI

-567 NVGTTVHFNLLLDQS
+567 NVGTTVQFNLLLDQS
-582 QN
+582 

>member
-1 MIKNILKQLDFRT
+1 MLKQLDLRN
-14 LNFKNRKA
+14 LNFKHRKA

-54 LETELEISDQAK
+54 LETELKISDQAK

-77 AVQYNLQNYIQTKDN
+77 AAQYNLQNYIQTKDN
-92 QYLANYNKALNDL
+92 QYLTNYNTALYNL
-105 NKNIDSLA
+105 NQNIDSLA
-113 NKSNNSDSFLLYL
+113 KTVGKSNSYSLYL
-126 KNTDSDT
+126 NRKDST
-133 LSIKQLNKAID
+133 PLSIEELNKAID

-150 ILPSPQLEKDLL
+150 ILPSTQLEKNLL
-162 KLNRFNYEDVLNSI
+162 KLNPFNYEDVLNSI
-176 NVESYMMVDSV
+176 TIESYMLVDSV
-187 ERKGLFTR
+187 ERKGLFGR
-195 LGNAIAGKVDVQ
+195 LGNAISGKVDVQ
-207 KEKVNV
+207 KEKLNV
-213 VVTMKYGKKVTT
+213 LVSIKYGKKITT
-225 GNIEEQLANAFKN
+225 GNIEEQLATAFKN

-249 YKNNLS
+249 YKNKLTT
-255 DLKGKDSDFLNR
+255 LKGKDSNFLNR

-273 YSGLLLEKYNKA
+273 YSDLLLKKYDTA
-285 LASFSNDTKL
+285 LVSFTNDSKL
-295 KFQDQYKTNK
+295 KFQNQYKTNK

-368 LNILSIYSRNIS
+368 LNILSIYSKNIS

-420 ELNKSAFKLKDEL
+420 ELNRSNFYLKDEL
-433 DEILK
+433 NEILK

-444 ENNNNK
+444 ENNGNR
-450 LEIKNTIT
+450 LEIENKIS
-458 ENFQIHSDV
+458 ENFFIHSDV

-488 IIKIDLKTEKTI
+488 LITISLNSEKTLDHKI
-500 NNRLNLSIE
+500 NLQVA
-509 IKDNGIGINEE
+509 IKDNGMGIDEA
-520 DLQHIFESYY
+520 DLHHIFENYH
-530 QGEISANVKNLGAG
+530 QGQISADVKNLGAG
-544 LGLNLCKELI
+544 LGLNLCKEI
-554 ELFDGKINVTSKK
+554 IDLFDGTIKVSSKK
-567 NVGTTVHFNLLLDQS
+567 NIETIVSFNLLLNS
-582 QN
+582 K

>member
-42 YNEIFNESKLDD
+42 YNEIFNESKLDN

-77 AVQYNLQNYIQTKDN
+77 AIQYNLQNYIQTKDN
-92 QYLANYNKALNDL
+92 KYLTNYNTALYNL

-113 NKSNNSDSFLLYL
+113 KTSNNSDSFLLYL
-126 KNTDSDT
+126 KKIDSDT
-133 LSIKQLNKAID
+133 LSIKQLNNAID

-176 NVESYMMVDSV
+176 TVESYMMVDSV

-195 LGNAIAGKVDVQ
+195 LGNAISGKVDVQ

-244 NEFSN
+244 NEFLN

-255 DLKGKDSDFLNR
+255 ALKGKDSDFLNR
-267 NNQLLN
+267 NNQLLD

-285 LASFSNDTKL
+285 LASFSNDTKH

-420 ELNKSAFKLKDEL
+420 ELNKSEFKLKDEL

-438 SLSSFV
+438 SLASFV

-488 IIKIDLKTEKTI
+488 IIKVDLKTEKTI
-500 NNRLNLSIE
+500 NNQLNLSIE

-567 NVGTTVHFNLLLDQS
+567 NVGTTVQFNLLLDQS
-582 QN
+582 

>member
-1 MIKNILKQLDFRT
+1 MIKNILQQLDFRK

-54 LETELEISDQAK
+54 LETELKISDQAK

-77 AVQYNLQNYIQTKDN
+77 AAQHNLQNYIQTKDN
-92 QYLANYNKALNDL
+92 QYLTNYNTALYNL
-105 NKNIDSLA
+105 NQNIDSLA
-113 NKSNNSDSFLLYL
+113 KTVGKSNLYSLYL
-126 KNTDSDT
+126 NRKDST
-133 LSIKQLNKAID
+133 PLSIEELNKAID

-162 KLNRFNYEDVLNSI
+162 KLNPFNYEDVLNSI
-176 NVESYMMVDSV
+176 TIESYMLVDSV
-187 ERKGLFTR
+187 ERKGLFGR
-195 LGNAIAGKVDVQ
+195 LGNAISGKVDVQ

-244 NEFSN
+244 NEFLN

-255 DLKGKDSDFLNR
+255 ALKGKDSDFLNR
-267 NNQLLN
+267 NNQLLD
-273 YSGLLLEKYNKA
+273 YSSLLLEKYNKA
-285 LASFSNDTKL
+285 LASFSNDTKH

-420 ELNKSAFKLKDEL
+420 ELNKSEFKLKDEL

-438 SLSSFV
+438 SLASFV

-488 IIKIDLKTEKTI
+488 IIKVDLKTEKTI

-567 NVGTTVHFNLLLDQS
+567 NVGTTVQFNLLLDQS
-582 QN
+582 

>member
-1 MIKNILKQLDFRT
+1 MIKNILQQLDFRK

-42 YNEIFNESKLDD
+42 YNEIFNESKLDN

-77 AVQYNLQNYIQTKDN
+77 AIQYNLQNYIQTKDN
-92 QYLANYNKALNDL
+92 KYLTNYNTALYNL

-113 NKSNNSDSFLLYL
+113 KTSNNSDSFLLYL

-176 NVESYMMVDSV
+176 TVESYMMVDSV

-195 LGNAIAGKVDVQ
+195 LGNAITGKVDVQ

-244 NEFSN
+244 NEFLN

-255 DLKGKDSDFLNR
+255 ALKGKDSDFLNR
-267 NNQLLN
+267 NNQLLD
-273 YSGLLLEKYNKA
+273 YSSLLLEKYNKA
-285 LASFSNDTKL
+285 LASFSNDTKH
-295 KFQDQYKTNK
+295 KFQDQYKTKK

-420 ELNKSAFKLKDEL
+420 ELNKSEFKLKDEL

-438 SLSSFV
+438 SLASFV

-488 IIKIDLKTEKTI
+488 IIKVDLKTEKTI

-567 NVGTTVHFNLLLDQS
+567 NVGTTVQFNLLLDQS
-582 QN
+582 

>member
-42 YNEIFNESKLDD
+42 YNEIFNESKLDN

-77 AVQYNLQNYIQTKDN
+77 AIQYNLQNYIQTKDN
-92 QYLANYNKALNDL
+92 KYLTNYNTALYNL

-113 NKSNNSDSFLLYL
+113 KTSNNSDSFLLYL
-126 KNTDSDT
+126 KKIDSDT
-133 LSIKQLNKAID
+133 LSIKQLNNAID

-195 LGNAIAGKVDVQ
+195 LGNAISGKVDVQ

-244 NEFSN
+244 NEFLN

-255 DLKGKDSDFLNR
+255 ALKGKDSDFLNR
-267 NNQLLN
+267 NNQLLD

-285 LASFSNDTKL
+285 LASFSNDTKH

-420 ELNKSAFKLKDEL
+420 ELNKSEFKLKDEL

-438 SLSSFV
+438 SLASFV

-458 ENFQIHSDV
+458 EKFQIHSDV

-488 IIKIDLKTEKTI
+488 IIKVDLKTEKTI

-567 NVGTTVHFNLLLDQS
+567 NVGTTVQFNLLLDQS
-582 QN
+582 

>member
-42 YNEIFNESKLDD
+42 YNEIFNESKLDN

-77 AVQYNLQNYIQTKDN
+77 AIQYNLQNYIQTKDN
-92 QYLANYNKALNDL
+92 KYLTNYNTALYNL

-113 NKSNNSDSFLLYL
+113 KTSNNSDSFLLYL
-126 KNTDSDT
+126 KKIDSDT
-133 LSIKQLNKAID
+133 LSIKQLNNAID

-176 NVESYMMVDSV
+176 TIESYMLVDSV
-187 ERKGLFTR
+187 ERKGLFGR
-195 LGNAIAGKVDVQ
+195 LGNAISGKVDVQ

-244 NEFSN
+244 NEFLN

-255 DLKGKDSDFLNR
+255 ALKGKDSDFLNR
-267 NNQLLN
+267 NNQLLD
-273 YSGLLLEKYNKA
+273 YSSLLLEKYNKA
-285 LASFSNDTKL
+285 LASFSNDTKH

-420 ELNKSAFKLKDEL
+420 ELNKSEFKLKDEL

-438 SLSSFV
+438 SLASFV

-488 IIKIDLKTEKTI
+488 IIKVDLKTEKTI
-500 NNRLNLSIE
+500 NNQLNLSIE

-567 NVGTTVHFNLLLDQS
+567 NVGTTVQFNLLLDQS
-582 QN
+582 

>member
-1 MIKNILKQLDFRT
+1 MTKNILQQLDFRK

-77 AVQYNLQNYIQTKDN
+77 AIQYNLQNYIQTKDN
-92 QYLANYNKALNDL
+92 KYLTNYNTALYNL

-113 NKSNNSDSFLLYL
+113 KTSNNSDSFLLYL
-126 KNTDSDT
+126 KKIDSDT
-133 LSIKQLNKAID
+133 LSIKQLNNAID

-176 NVESYMMVDSV
+176 NVESYMMIDSV
-187 ERKGLFTR
+187 ERKGLLAR
-195 LGNAIAGKVDVQ
+195 LGDAIAGKVDVQ
-207 KEKVNV
+207 KEKLNV

-225 GNIEEQLANAFKN
+225 GDIEEQLANAFKN

-244 NEFSN
+244 NEFLN

-255 DLKGKDSDFLNR
+255 ALKGKDSDFLNR
-267 NNQLLN
+267 NNQLLD
-273 YSGLLLEKYNKA
+273 YSSLLLEKYNEA
-285 LASFSNDTKL
+285 LASFSKDTKL

-420 ELNKSAFKLKDEL
+420 ELNKSEFKLKDEL

-438 SLSSFV
+438 SLASFV

-488 IIKIDLKTEKTI
+488 IIKVDLKTEKTI

-567 NVGTTVHFNLLLDQS
+567 NVGTTVQFNLLLDQS
-582 QN
+582 

>member
-1 MIKNILKQLDFRT
+1 MIKNILQQLDFRK

-42 YNEIFNESKLDD
+42 YNEIFNESKLDN

-77 AVQYNLQNYIQTKDN
+77 AIQYNLQNYIQTKDN
-92 QYLANYNKALNDL
+92 KYLANYNKALNNL

-113 NKSNNSDSFLLYL
+113 KTSNNSDSFLLYL

-176 NVESYMMVDSV
+176 TVESYMMVDSV

-195 LGNAIAGKVDVQ
+195 LGNAITGKVDVQ

-213 VVTMKYGKKVTT
+213 VVTMKYGKKVST

-244 NEFSN
+244 NEFLN

-255 DLKGKDSDFLNR
+255 ALKGKDSDFLNR
-267 NNQLLN
+267 NNQLLD

-285 LASFSNDTKL
+285 LASFSNDTKH

-420 ELNKSAFKLKDEL
+420 ELNKSEFKLKDEL

-438 SLSSFV
+438 SLASFV

-488 IIKIDLKTEKTI
+488 IIKVDLKTEKTI

-567 NVGTTVHFNLLLDQS
+567 NVGTTVQFNLLLDQS
-582 QN
+582 

>member
-77 AVQYNLQNYIQTKDN
+77 AIQYNLQNYIQTKDN
-92 QYLANYNKALNDL
+92 KYLANYNKALNNL

-113 NKSNNSDSFLLYL
+113 KTSNNSGSFLLYL

-176 NVESYMMVDSV
+176 TVESYMMVDSV

-244 NEFSN
+244 NEFLN

-255 DLKGKDSDFLNR
+255 ALKGKDSDFLNR
-267 NNQLLN
+267 NNQLLD

-285 LASFSNDTKL
+285 LASFSNDTKH

-420 ELNKSAFKLKDEL
+420 ELNKSEFKLKDEL

-438 SLSSFV
+438 SLASFV
-444 ENNNNK
+444 ENNGNQ
-450 LEIKNTIT
+450 LEIKNAIT

-488 IIKIDLKTEKTI
+488 LIKIALKTEKTI
-500 NNRLNLSIE
+500 NNKLNLSIE

-567 NVGTTVHFNLLLDQS
+567 NEGTIVQFNLLLDLS
-582 QN
+582 

>member
-1 MIKNILKQLDFRT
+1 MIKNILQQLDFRK

-42 YNEIFNESKLDD
+42 YNEIFNESKLDN

-77 AVQYNLQNYIQTKDN
+77 AIQYNLQNYIQTKDN
-92 QYLANYNKALNDL
+92 KYLTNYNTALYNL

-113 NKSNNSDSFLLYL
+113 KTSNNSDSFLLYL
-126 KNTDSDT
+126 KKIDSDT
-133 LSIKQLNKAID
+133 LSIKQLNNAID

-195 LGNAIAGKVDVQ
+195 LGNAISGKVDVQ

-244 NEFSN
+244 NEFLN

-255 DLKGKDSDFLNR
+255 ALKGKDSDFLNR
-267 NNQLLN
+267 NNQLLD

-285 LASFSNDTKL
+285 LASFSNDTKH

-420 ELNKSAFKLKDEL
+420 ELNKSEFKLKDEL

-438 SLSSFV
+438 SLASFV

-488 IIKIDLKTEKTI
+488 IIKVDLKTEKTI

-567 NVGTTVHFNLLLDQS
+567 NVGTTVQFNLLLDQS
-582 QN
+582 